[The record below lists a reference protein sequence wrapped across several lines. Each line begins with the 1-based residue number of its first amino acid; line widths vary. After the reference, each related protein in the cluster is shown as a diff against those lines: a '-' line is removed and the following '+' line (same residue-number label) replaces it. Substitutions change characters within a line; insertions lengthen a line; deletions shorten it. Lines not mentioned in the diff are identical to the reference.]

1 MNPTD
6 TKITRKELNIIAKN
20 NGIREPHKMSVKEL
34 LNTLS
39 RHDIKHKSYNI
50 CRKFRKLGL
59 NKFVKNAKNDLRK
72 ATKLHNKSLDDLKKT
87 ARLRKIK
94 NYGNLSKEDL
104 IYTLLR
110 SEKNYL
116 EDNYMKYI
124 NNDTDDKIKT
134 KINNIRLTLPTL
146 GNIVPKKYKNILRK
160 DLYEIENKKNLTK
173 AQRERIY
180 NNLIKLA
187 NILDKKEEH
196 KYSDY
201 DDMDNFG
208 LRDIE
213 NLFHNIDDSDYYK
226 PALVKSSFNN
236 NYEEYEMRGDRNKN
250 LSVEQYFY
258 MITPKLAELID
269 KKKNKNEQK
278 IQLSMGLDFKH
289 TTGRDK
295 NRTFYVKSD
304 NVEIR
309 IGSNTMM
316 LLLYSLNHF

>member
-1 MNPTD
+1 M
-6 TKITRKELNIIAKN
+6 
-20 NGIREPHKMSVKEL
+20 
-34 LNTLS
+34 
-39 RHDIKHKSYNI
+39 
-50 CRKFRKLGL
+50 
-59 NKFVKNAKNDLRK
+59 RK
-72 ATKLHNKSLDDLKKT
+72 ATKLHNKSLYDLKKT

-94 NYGNLSKEDL
+94 NYGDLSKEDL

-258 MITPKLAELID
+258 MITQKLAELID

-278 IQLSMGLDFKH
+278 IQLSMGLNFKH